1 MVNENDSEG
10 LVKELIHQVSG
21 IPIDQIGLEDRLIV
35 TLGLDSVEI
44 IDLLIRLEAVGVTIP
59 SAQISA
65 ALTVQDIA
73 ERFTDA
79 SPSKR
84 VNEPCNRKD

>member
-21 IPIDQIGLEDRLIV
+21 IPIDHIGLEDSLVV

-44 IDLLIRLEAVGVTIP
+44 IDLLIRLEAFGVTIP

-65 ALTVQDIA
+65 TMTVFNIV
-73 ERFTDA
+73 ECFTDA
-79 SPSKR
+79 SPSKK
-84 VNEPCNRKD
+84 VNGPCNRKD